1 MLRLPEPFVRA
12 EIAYRRERAV
22 AGLSDARHEPR
33 RLFFTL
39 RHMGRRPSPTTPRT
53 FGRLA
58 TTQHC

>member
-22 AGLSDARHEPR
+22 TGLAGARHER
-33 RLFFTL
+33 RGLFLTL
-39 RHMGRRPSPTTPRT
+39 RHRGWHPSPATSRT